1 MICEVGKT
9 YVTFTFVN
17 NEMDSLTFLTA
28 KTTEDLQGILALQQK
43 NHLNSITA
51 INDGFLFVR
60 HNLEVLTKMQ
70 EFAPHVICK
79 EEDQVVAY
87 TMAMTADCKNDV
99 PELIPMFEVFD
110 KIPFKGKLV
119 SDFRYMVV
127 GQVCVGQN
135 YRGLGVFDKLYATY
149 RKAFYDTFEF
159 AITEIST
166 RNPRSI
172 RAHARIG
179 FQEIHQYTDPS
190 GENWSIVLWDW
201 AKDK

>member
-1 MICEVGKT
+1 MPALSYQTSES
-9 YVTFTFVN
+9 
-17 NEMDSLTFLTA
+17 EH
-28 KTTEDLQGILALQQK
+28 DLQGILALQQQ

-51 INDGFLFVR
+51 IDDGFLFVR
-60 HNLEVLTKMQ
+60 HDLEVLTKMQ

-87 TMAMTADCKNDV
+87 TLAMTADCKNDI

-110 KIPFKGKLV
+110 KIPFREKRV

-135 YRGLGVFDKLYATY
+135 HRGLGVFDKMYATY
-149 RKAFYDTFEF
+149 RETFKDTFDF
-159 AITEIST
+159 AITEISL

>member
-1 MICEVGKT
+1 MPELSYQT
-9 YVTFTFVN
+9 S
-17 NEMDSLTFLTA
+17 ES
-28 KTTEDLQGILALQQK
+28 EHDLQGILDLQQQY
-43 NHLNSITA
+43 HLSTISA
-51 INDGFLFVR
+51 IDNGFLFVR
-60 HNLEVLTKMQ
+60 HDLETLMKMQ

-79 EEDQVVAY
+79 EEDQLVAY
-87 TMAMTADCKNDV
+87 TLSMTADCKNDV

-110 KIPFKGKLV
+110 KIPFREKRV

-135 YRGLGVFDKLYATY
+135 HRGLGVFDNMYATY
-149 RKAFYDTFEF
+149 RETFKDTFDF
-159 AITEIST
+159 AITEISL

-179 FQEIHQYTDPS
+179 FREIHQYTDPS

-201 AKDK
+201 TKVE